1 MISLCICFHTCFFKG
16 TKKKNHVQGVQY
28 CSNCLLVLQPPPDS
42 VSNFIEH
49 DSFFFFFFFI
59 RLVSQN
65 KSSRRKRLECHVS
78 GQCVRM
84 CDSSD
89 VTRFLIPPYMP
100 LENGGSNWLPII
112 EPYCCWAEDSY
123 GSWADDGGKHKPDPG
138 DRQAQSAVHTLKLVP
153 SVLPYQWTPSTL
165 PARCSRC
172 LALLRLIV
180 VHADIINPLQVSGL
194 GWYHPPPMSDL
205 NTYGAYRHSQ
215 RDPSSQPWDM
225 YSDSIAGAHLPPAP
239 F

>member
-1 MISLCICFHTCFFKG
+1 MILS
-16 TKKKNHVQGVQY
+16 
-28 CSNCLLVLQPPPDS
+28 SS
-42 VSNFIEH
+42 
-49 DSFFFFFFFI
+49 FFFI

-65 KSSRRKRLECHVS
+65 KSSGRKPLECHVS
-78 GQCVRM
+78 GQCVWM

-89 VTRFLIPPYMP
+89 ITHFLIPPYMP

-123 GSWADDGGKHKPDPG
+123 GSRADDGGKHKPDPG

-153 SVLPYQWTPSTL
+153 SVLPYQWTPSIL
-165 PARCSRC
+165 PACCSRC
-172 LALLRLIV
+172 LLSSAWLWYMLTLLTRCRCQV
-180 VHADIINPLQVSGL
+180 WAGIILPDE
-194 GWYHPPPMSDL
+194 WL